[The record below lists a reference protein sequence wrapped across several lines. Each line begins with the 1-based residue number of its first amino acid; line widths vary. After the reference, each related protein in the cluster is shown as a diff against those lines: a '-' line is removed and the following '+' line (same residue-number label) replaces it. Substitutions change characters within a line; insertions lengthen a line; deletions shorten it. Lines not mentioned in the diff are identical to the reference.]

1 MPGSLVHQAAPGSS
15 TDNWK
20 PVLVQPQALTVW
32 LDACSL
38 FVCTDLQCMMLQ
50 ISLSGISSPT
60 IQLSSFLA
68 STIFSF
74 SEFSITLSFVLP
86 VVDLLQSHLFAG
98 ND

>member
-1 MPGSLVHQAAPGSS
+1 
-15 TDNWK
+15 
-20 PVLVQPQALTVW
+20 
-32 LDACSL
+32 
-38 FVCTDLQCMMLQ
+38 MLQ

-86 VVDLLQSHLFAG
+86 VVDLHQSHLFAG